1 MSNKRKNEKMSYGIV
16 GLGRFGYALA
26 EELAETG
33 ADLLVI
39 DRDEEKIQ
47 EIRELVENAVVVK
60 NLEKKTLLETGIQN
74 CDVAVVCIGEQMD
87 TSILTTLNLVSIGI
101 PTVISKANSPE
112 HGEILEKRRQKIGN
126 LKTFHVSD
134 HNT

>member
-47 EIRELVENAVVVK
+47 EMPSL
-60 NLEKKTLLETGIQN
+60 
-74 CDVAVVCIGEQMD
+74 
-87 TSILTTLNLVSIGI
+87 
-101 PTVISKANSPE
+101 
-112 HGEILEKRRQKIGN
+112 
-126 LKTFHVSD
+126 
-134 HNT
+134 